1 MVARVEPFL
10 DSEGVVDL
18 EWRLVVLA
26 VLSYS
31 LSLCV
36 ALSLCVCVCVCV
48 KGKVEGELEL

>member
-1 MVARVEPFL
+1 MEPFL

-31 LSLCV
+31 LSVCG
-36 ALSLCVCVCVCV
+36 SLCVCVCVCV
-48 KGKVEGELEL
+48 KGEVEGELEL